1 MTEKRYFGLKTDG
14 AFNLVMSD
22 NDIVLRTLRA
32 ILPEANIQEIVE
44 NTAQKQFDSLGEEK
58 DIRLD
63 IFVRDV
69 NMRLFDVEMQV
80 RNSADLG
87 RRMRY
92 YQSKMDM
99 EGLNKGNKYKKL
111 SDSYII
117 FFCDFDPFGK
127 GRAKYVFHLYEDD
140 DKSLGLRNGSTNV
153 IINAKADP
161 ESQHPSISED
171 FRALLHVLQEDYSA
185 KESFARILTAKLNKV
200 NEDPVT
206 RRKIM
211 TLQTRLEDERAIGIE
226 EGRQEAI
233 RELELLQAK
242 KELASLE
249 RLTAKTRMPVSEAMT
264 ILGIS
269 SDDLIR
275 YRQLVAE
282 NKKLN

>member
-87 RRMRY
+87 RH